1 MTTMG
6 GRSDVRTPGWPR
18 LPRWAGAVWAGVWTV
33 GLLAPSAA
41 GLADA
46 ARPWLAGTGLVV
58 VGVMA
63 VLAMRD
69 AVARAGSRPPGLWPV
84 VAVQAAITVAL
95 AFDPGLPWGALPLLL
110 AISIGCAIPLRWA
123 PWLVAATAAAAAV
136 IERFEG
142 MSWDGAVWGTG
153 LTTLLAGLLT
163 YAFGRLAYV
172 IAELHR
178 SRAELARSA
187 VTAERLR
194 FSRDLHDLLGHT
206 LSVMVVKAQAARRA
220 ASSDPAE
227 TERHM
232 TDIETIGRQALSEVR
247 QAVQGYRRANLE
259 EEVAGCAE
267 ALRASGIHTRV
278 DLRHE
283 PMSYQQEELLT
294 WVVREGATNVL
305 RHARQ
310 AQNVSITTLSGSGG
324 VSVRIEDDGT
334 APPRADSSG
343 AGLAGLGER
352 LRGSGG
358 TLQTSRQPGG
368 FRLDVF
374 VPGDHRGDLA

>member
-1 MTTMG
+1 MTSMAG
-6 GRSDVRTPGWPR
+6 SPDGAMPGWPR
-18 LPRWAGAVWAGVWTV
+18 LPRWAGAAWALVWAV
-33 GLLAPSAA
+33 GLVAPSAVGLNDAGHPWLSAA
-41 GLADA
+41 GLVVVVVTSVGATMDA
-46 ARPWLAGTGLVV
+46 A
-58 VGVMA
+58 
-63 VLAMRD
+63 
-69 AVARAGSRPPGLWPV
+69 ARAGARPPERWPLVAIQAV
-84 VAVQAAITVAL
+84 VTGAL
-95 AFDPGLPWGALPLLL
+95 AADPGLPWGALPLLL
-110 AISIGCAIPLRWA
+110 AISVGSAVAARWS
-123 PWLVAATAAAAAV
+123 PWLVVVTAVAAAIIDRA
-136 IERFEG
+136 EG
-142 MSWDGAVWGTG
+142 SSWDDAGWGTG

-163 YAFGRLAYV
+163 YAFSRLAVV

-220 ASSDPAE
+220 ATSDPAE
-227 TERHM
+227 TERH
-232 TDIETIGRQALSEVR
+232 TADIETIGRQALAEVR
-247 QAVQGYRRANLE
+247 QAVQGYRRTNLVD
-259 EEVAGCAE
+259 EVAGCAE

-283 PMSYQQEELLT
+283 PMSEQQEELLT

-305 RHARQ
+305 RHARE
-310 AQNVSITTLSGSGG
+310 AQNVSITTLSGVGG
-324 VSVRIEDDGT
+324 VTIRIQDDGSGT
-334 APPRADSSG
+334 LRPDPTG

-358 TLQTSRQPGG
+358 TLQTSRDQGG

-374 VPGDHRGDLA
+374 VPGDDPGDAA